1 MVIIV
6 LVSCNAVVE
15 ISLHFFIN
23 TKIIKMTINLE
34 SLKEVSN
41 IIKEIDS
48 NVDSYKTNS
57 ILYNSYVTIK
67 RNHISTIEF
76 IIDILKLST
85 NNKQIIIN
93 KEFNEKILKLL
104 KDLKD
109 FVKFV
114 KTFTEDDKEFIE

>member
-1 MVIIV
+1 
-6 LVSCNAVVE
+6 
-15 ISLHFFIN
+15 
-23 TKIIKMTINLE
+23 MTINLE

-48 NVDSYKTNS
+48 NVESYKTNS
-57 ILYNSYVTIK
+57 ILYNSYITIK

-76 IIDILKLST
+76 IINILKLST
-85 NNKQIIIN
+85 NNKQVIIN